1 MNTQKFIY
9 LRNRMNFYFYFF
21 DAQSKYHT
29 LENENLMIY
38 NDTHKTLDNVNEF

>member
-9 LRNRMNFYFYFF
+9 LRNHMNFYFYFI

>member
-1 MNTQKFIY
+1 MNTQKFIH
-9 LRNRMNFYFYFF
+9 LRNHMNFYFYFF